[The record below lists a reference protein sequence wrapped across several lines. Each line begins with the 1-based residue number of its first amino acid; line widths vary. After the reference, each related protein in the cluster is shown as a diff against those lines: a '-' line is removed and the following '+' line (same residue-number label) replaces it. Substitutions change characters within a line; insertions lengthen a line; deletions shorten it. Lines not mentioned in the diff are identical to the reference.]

1 MSCNNSFQTNYLFS
15 PIYYADDWKCKILYD
30 LATWKNGL
38 AFKNKDFSK
47 AGRPIIKIAE
57 LKNGITPQT
66 KYTNKFFDEA
76 ALLKKGDLLFSW
88 SGNPDTSIDVFWFDL
103 PEGWLNQHIFK
114 ITVDERIADK
124 KYFYYLLKYLKPN
137 FKAIA
142 SNKQTTGLGHV
153 TISDLKNII
162 IKLPPLHEQ
171 KAIAK
176 ILSDLDEKIEINNR
190 INKVLEEIAQT
201 IFKRWFID
209 FEFPNENG
217 EPYKSSGGEMVDSEL
232 GPIPKGWEVVELG
245 QFIEIINGYS
255 YKSSELMESNTA
267 LLTIKNFDV
276 TGNFKIN
283 GFKEIKIS
291 EKVKEKHYL
300 ELFDVVIACTDLTQN
315 AEIIGN
321 AIMVMTKSKYK
332 KLIASMDIIKIVPK
346 SKKITQYTL
355 YMILKDNRFKK
366 FALGLTSGTTV
377 LHLNKKGILNYKVAL
392 PIDSYLLEK
401 ISCFIEPLI
410 KYMSEIYSE
419 NERLSQLR
427 DTLLPKLMSGEIRVP
442 LDEYK

>member
-232 GPIPKGWEVVELG
+232 GPIPKGWEVGRLGEYISFVKGKKPKNIIENKIDGYVE
-245 QFIEIINGYS
+245 Y
-255 YKSSELMESNTA
+255 
-267 LLTIKNFDV
+267 LTIDVLSNNSRLFADPEKMVIVENKNNMMVMDGASSGTIYF
-276 TGNFKIN
+276 
-283 GFKEIKIS
+283 GFKGIVASTLAKI
-291 EKVKEKHYL
+291 E
-300 ELFDVVIACTDLTQN
+300 VIN
-315 AEIIGN
+315 N
-321 AIMVMTKSKYK
+321 
-332 KLIASMDIIKIVPK
+332 KLNDDI
-346 SKKITQYTL
+346 L
-355 YMILKDNRFKK
+355 YFILKYYENDIKNHTTGSAIPHADKEYIKRLSIAFPQDN
-366 FALGLTSGTTV
+366 
-377 LHLNKKGILNYKVAL
+377 
-392 PIDSYLLEK
+392 E
-401 ISCFIEPLI
+401 LI
-410 KYMSEIYSE
+410 NQYFRLSKNIRNQIYIIIME
-419 NERLSQLR
+419 NQNLSQLR
-427 DTLLPKLMSGEIRVP
+427 DALLPKLMSGEIRVD
-442 LDEYK
+442 LNNDQIVLKNED

>member
-1 MSCNNSFQTNYLFS
+1 
-15 PIYYADDWKCKILYD
+15 
-30 LATWKNGL
+30 
-38 AFKNKDFSK
+38 
-47 AGRPIIKIAE
+47 
-57 LKNGITPQT
+57 
-66 KYTNKFFDEA
+66 
-76 ALLKKGDLLFSW
+76 
-88 SGNPDTSIDVFWFDL
+88 
-103 PEGWLNQHIFK
+103 
-114 ITVDERIADK
+114 
-124 KYFYYLLKYLKPN
+124 
-137 FKAIA
+137 
-142 SNKQTTGLGHV
+142 
-153 TISDLKNII
+153 
-162 IKLPPLHEQ
+162 
-171 KAIAK
+171 
-176 ILSDLDEKIEINNR
+176 
-190 INKVLEEIAQT
+190 
-201 IFKRWFID
+201 
-209 FEFPNENG
+209 
-217 EPYKSSGGEMVDSEL
+217 MVESEL
-232 GPIPKGWEVVELG
+232 GSIPKGWEVVELG

-442 LDEYK
+442 LDESK

>member
-1 MSCNNSFQTNYLFS
+1 MSCNEWREVKLDEVAEFYNGKKRPDTIGNIPVFGGNGILNYCDSFNTDGENIIIGRVGAYCGNVKYYKGPCWISDNAILVKAKKYIYSKF
-15 PIYYADDWKCKILYD
+15 IYYCLI
-30 LATWKNGL
+30 
-38 AFKNKDFSK
+38 
-47 AGRPIIKIAE
+47 
-57 LKNGITPQT
+57 
-66 KYTNKFFDEA
+66 
-76 ALLKKGDLLFSW
+76 
-88 SGNPDTSIDVFWFDL
+88 
-103 PEGWLNQHIFK
+103 
-114 ITVDERIADK
+114 DK
-124 KYFYYLLKYLKPN
+124 KLNSMQIGSSQPLLTQG
-137 FKAIA
+137 I
-142 SNKQTTGLGHV
+142 
-153 TISDLKNII
+153 LKNITVN
-162 IKLPPLHEQ
+162 LPPLHEQ

-201 IFKRWFID
+201 IYKRWFVD

-217 EPYKSSGGEMVDSEL
+217 EPYKSSGGEMVESEL

-245 QFIEIINGYS
+245 QFVEIINGYS

-276 TGNFKIN
+276 TGRFKIN

-321 AIMVMTKSKYK
+321 AIMVMTKLKYK
-332 KLIASMDIIKIVPK
+332 KLIASMDIIKIIPK
-346 SKKITQYTL
+346 SKEITQYTL

-419 NERLSQLR
+419 NQRLSQLR
-427 DTLLPKLMSGEIRVP
+427 DTILPKLMSGEIRVP
-442 LDEYK
+442 LDESK